1 MKKVPEHQEGSTM
14 YCTPAQVKRRAIESG
29 YIKALL
35 DICEYRVEQ
44 NEKDPWNDDFYTSA
58 IKDFWKSVHSGIT
71 ISHAKALD
79 ILKLDLDMPE
89 WQYVLFEK
97 KYGSLKKYKEVA

>member
-35 DICEYRVEQ
+35 DICEYKVDQCE
-44 NEKDPWNDDFYTSA
+44 DAWNDIYYKSA
-58 IKDFWKSVHSGIT
+58 IKDFWKSVYGGIY
-71 ISHAKALD
+71 ISNAKVLD

>member
-1 MKKVPEHQEGSTM
+1 MNQVPEHQIGSTM
-14 YCTPAQVKRRAIESG
+14 YCTPAQVRRRAVESG

-35 DICEYRVEQ
+35 DLCEYRVEQ

-58 IKDFWKSVHSGIT
+58 INDFWKSVHSGIT

-79 ILKLDLDMPE
+79 ILKLEYEMPN
-89 WQYVLFEK
+89 WKYRLFE
-97 KYGSLKKYKEVA
+97 KKYKEVA

>member
-44 NEKDPWNDDFYTSA
+44 NEKDPWNDDFIQA
-58 IKDFWKSVHSGIT
+58 
-71 ISHAKALD
+71 
-79 ILKLDLDMPE
+79 
-89 WQYVLFEK
+89 
-97 KYGSLKKYKEVA
+97 